1 VSGNIADISYGGK
14 EVDLERNMD
23 QLHGGHIIV
32 TRMNFD
38 EVFVEKPMLVDL
50 GLDLSFL
57 IITCELCWL
66 ILLICYIIFYQA
78 ITKLCVHEDH
88 KNTRHN
94 LGKRPIEGKTQLKS
108 LPSINFFE
116 TL

>member
-1 VSGNIADISYGGK
+1 MSGNIADISYGGK

-88 KNTRHN
+88 K
-94 LGKRPIEGKTQLKS
+94 KSKTQDVGS
-108 LPSINFFE
+108 LPGKNPYLGENPVKNLFVQ
-116 TL
+116 